1 MSTDIVVDTDTDT
14 DTVLDDDMADGVE
27 EENKSGGLDSFGGVD
42 MLRQIT
48 MMIALAICLVV
59 AVFVMLW
66 AQEPEFRPLGK
77 MATEDMIL
85 VLDVLDKNKI
95 GYKIEGDVV
104 KVPEDEYQNI
114 KLMLGREGVS
124 SSVDDNDYLNQDG
137 GFGVSQRMEMAR
149 LKHSQELNLARAI
162 EELRSVS
169 RAKVILAI
177 PKENVFARNRSKP
190 SATVVINAR
199 RGGLGQ
205 EEVDSIV
212 DIVASAVQGLE
223 PTRVTVTD
231 SNGRLLNSGSQDG
244 VSARARRESELV
256 QQKESEYRNKVE
268 SILMPILGP
277 ENFTSQVDVSM
288 DFTAVEQTTK
298 RFNPDLPALRSEM
311 TVENNSNS
319 GIIGGIPGALS
330 NQPPMESKIPEDA
343 LNGDGGEANKNVGAS
358 HKEATRNFELDTI
371 ISHTRQQ
378 IGVVRRVSVSVAV
391 DYKSGPASE
400 DGQISRIPRTEQ
412 EMANIR
418 RLLEG
423 AVGFNTQRGD
433 AIEVVSV
440 PFMGQLIEEAPEVDV
455 WEQPW
460 FWRAIK
466 LAMGAM
472 VILMLIL
479 LVVRPM
485 LNKLIHPNQTDME
498 DDPLFSDELAEIED
512 QYASDTLGMLNSPDA
527 QYSYNDDGSIMVPNL
542 RKDDDMIKAIRA
554 LVANEPELST
564 QVIKGWL
571 QEDEQK

>member
-1 MSTDIVVDTDTDT
+1 MSTDMVVGTNST
-14 DTVLDDDMADGVE
+14 LASDGIAGGVQ
-27 EENKSGGLDSFGGVD
+27 EENKSGGIGSFGGVD
-42 MLRQIT
+42 MLRQVT
-48 MMIALAICLVV
+48 MILALAICLAL

-66 AQEPEFRPLGK
+66 AQEPEYRPLGK
-77 MATEDMIL
+77 MSTQEMIQ

-95 GYKIEGDVV
+95 KYEIDVDVV
-104 KVPEDEYQNI
+104 KVPEDKYQDV
-114 KLMLGREGVS
+114 KLMLSREGVDS
-124 SSVDDNDYLNQDG
+124 ATSRGDYLSQDS
-137 GFGVSQRMEMAR
+137 GFGVSQRMEQAR

-162 EELRSVS
+162 EELRNVT

-199 RGGLGQ
+199 RGSLGQ

-231 SNGRLLNSGSQDG
+231 SNGRLLNSGSQDA
-244 VSARARRESELV
+244 VSARARREQELV

-288 DFTAVEQTTK
+288 DFTSVEQTAK
-298 RFNPDLPALRSEM
+298 RYNPDLPALRSEM
-311 TVENNSNS
+311 TVENNSN
-319 GIIGGIPGALS
+319 GATTGGIPGALS
-330 NQPPMESKIPEDA
+330 NQPPMEANIPQEA
-343 LNGDGGEANKNVGAS
+343 LNNQAGAESNSSSGSS
-358 HKEATRNFELDTI
+358 HREATRNFELDTT

-391 DYKSGPASE
+391 DFKSGSVGE
-400 DGQISRIPRTEQ
+400 DGQVNRVPRTEQ
-412 EMANIR
+412 ELSNIR

-423 AVGFNTQRGD
+423 AVGFTTQRGD
-433 AIEVVSV
+433 IIEVVTV
-440 PFMGQLIEEAPEVDV
+440 PFMDQLIEEVPAPEL

-466 LAMGAM
+466 LALGGI
-472 VILMLIL
+472 VILVLIL
-479 LVVRPM
+479 AVVRPM
-485 LNKLIHPNQTDME
+485 LKRLIYPDSVKLPDE
-498 DDPLFSDELAEIED
+498 PRFGDELAEIED
-512 QYASDTLGMLNSPDA
+512 QYASDTLGMLNRPEA
-527 QYSYNDDGSIMVPNL
+527 EYSYADDGSILIPDL
-542 RKDDDMIKAIRA
+542 HKDDDMIKAIRA

-564 QVIKGWL
+564 QVVKGWL
-571 QEDEQK
+571 QDNEQ

>member
-1 MSTDIVVDTDTDT
+1 MSTDMVVGTNST
-14 DTVLDDDMADGVE
+14 LASDGIAGGVQ
-27 EENKSGGLDSFGGVD
+27 EENKSGGVGSFGGVD
-42 MLRQIT
+42 MLRQVT
-48 MMIALAICLVV
+48 MILALAICLAL

-66 AQEPEFRPLGK
+66 AQEPEYRPLGK
-77 MATEDMIL
+77 MSTQEMIQ

-95 GYKIEGDVV
+95 KYEIDVDVV
-104 KVPEDEYQNI
+104 KVPEDKYQDV
-114 KLMLGREGVS
+114 KLMLSREGVDS
-124 SSVDDNDYLNQDG
+124 AATSGDYLSQDS
-137 GFGVSQRMEMAR
+137 GFGVSQRMEQAR

-162 EELRSVS
+162 EELRSVT

-199 RGGLGQ
+199 RGSLGQ

-231 SNGRLLNSGSQDG
+231 SNGRLLNSGSQDA
-244 VSARARRESELV
+244 VSARARREQELV

-288 DFTAVEQTTK
+288 DFTSVEQTAK

-311 TVENNSNS
+311 TVENNSN
-319 GIIGGIPGALS
+319 GATTGGIPGALS
-330 NQPPMESKIPEDA
+330 NQPPMEANIPQEA
-343 LNGDGGEANKNVGAS
+343 LNNQAGTESNSSSGSS
-358 HKEATRNFELDTI
+358 HREATRNFELDTT

-391 DYKSGPASE
+391 DFKSGSAGE
-400 DGQISRIPRTEQ
+400 DGQVNRVPRTDQ
-412 EMANIR
+412 ELSNIR

-423 AVGFNTQRGD
+423 AVGFSTQRGD
-433 AIEVVSV
+433 MIEVVTV
-440 PFMGQLIEEAPEVDV
+440 PFMDQLIEEIPAPEL

-466 LAMGAM
+466 LVLGGI
-472 VILMLIL
+472 VILVLIL
-479 LVVRPM
+479 AVVRPM
-485 LNKLIHPNQTDME
+485 LKRLIYPDSVKLPE
-498 DDPLFSDELAEIED
+498 EPRFGDELAEIED
-512 QYASDTLGMLNSPDA
+512 QYASDTLGMLNRPEA
-527 QYSYNDDGSIMVPNL
+527 EYSYADDGSILIPDL
-542 RKDDDMIKAIRA
+542 HKDDDMIKAIRA

-564 QVIKGWL
+564 QVVKGWL
-571 QEDEQK
+571 QDNEQ